1 MGLTDS
7 KTEFTSRRR
16 GVADKVSSE
25 FMNHN
30 VFSMFYA
37 FK

>member
-7 KTEFTSRRR
+7 KTEFTSR